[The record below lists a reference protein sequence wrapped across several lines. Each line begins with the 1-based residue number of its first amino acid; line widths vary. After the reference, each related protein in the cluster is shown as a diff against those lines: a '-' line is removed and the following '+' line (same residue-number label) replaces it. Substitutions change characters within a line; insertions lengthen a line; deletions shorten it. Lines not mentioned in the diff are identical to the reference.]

1 MTKSVYLTTN
11 QLCQRYSVCRRT
23 IGRWSAQTDLAFPKP
38 TEINGRRYWRLESIE
53 TWEAARAATPQ

>member
-1 MTKSVYLTTN
+1 MSKPIYLTAN

-23 IGRWSAQTDLAFPKP
+23 IGRWTAQANLAFPAP
-38 TEINGRRYWRLESIE
+38 TVINGRRYWRLETIE